1 MLPVN
6 SVTYLPGCSQS
17 RTVLRPKELASRTSP
32 DLRVAGGRK
41 RRAAA
46 PLRIYLELR
55 LTIIR
60 SYASSPL
67 QLDQPW
73 ARDAFSVTAARIRAF
88 NASSSIFS
96 PS

>member
-1 MLPVN
+1 MGI
-6 SVTYLPGCSQS
+6 TAH
-17 RTVLRPKELASRTSP
+17 VL
-32 DLRVAGGRK
+32 
-41 RRAAA
+41 
-46 PLRIYLELR
+46 IYMELR

-60 SYASSPL
+60 SYASYPL

-73 ARDAFSVTAARIRAF
+73 ARDAFSITAARIRAF